1 MPLEDIAGDMLK
13 GALRVISR
21 AALEVI
27 FELAIKGVG
36 YALIKLFRPHS
47 EPSDNACTWVGLVFW
62 ATAIA
67 LAIFIYPY
75 LSSA

>member
-21 AALEVI
+21 VALEII

-47 EPSDNACTWVGLVFW
+47 EPSDNACAWVGSTFW
-62 ATAIA
+62 IAAIA
-67 LAIFIYPY
+67 LGFLVYPH
-75 LSSA
+75 LASE